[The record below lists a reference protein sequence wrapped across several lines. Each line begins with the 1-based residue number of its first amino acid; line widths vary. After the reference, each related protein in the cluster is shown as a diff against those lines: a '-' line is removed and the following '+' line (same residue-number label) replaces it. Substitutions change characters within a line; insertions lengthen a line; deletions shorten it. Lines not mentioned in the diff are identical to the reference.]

1 MRKIVV
7 GTDGSDNSIGAL
19 RWALQE
25 ARSHGA
31 SVDVVFAWEFPPVID
46 PLGVSMMP
54 GVDDMNSSAEKLLG
68 AVMKKGRRERGLGH
82 HAGVARRTID
92 RAHRR
97 RERRGLAGD
106 RKTRPRWIPR
116 LVARLGR
123 PAGRAPRAVR
133 RGGRARLNYISS
145 A

>member
-68 AVMKKGRRERGLGH
+68 AVMKKVDVSGASVTTRVLRGAPSTALIAAAKGADLLVIGKRGHGGFLGLVLGSVAQQVVH
-82 HAGVARRTID
+82 HAPCAV
-92 RAHRR
+92 
-97 RERRGLAGD
+97 
-106 RKTRPRWIPR
+106 
-116 LVARLGR
+116 VVV
-123 PAGRAPRAVR
+123 PA
-133 RGGRARLNYISS
+133 
-145 A
+145 